1 MAKGKVRTEV
11 VPKDTESLEGRQVAA
26 DVVETYVPL
35 DELVTISWGLL
46 KSTTT
51 SLIEKISLDGLL
63 SHSTAVLFTLTI
75 GLLFAFIVILFKE
88 NKTTAE
94 RKHAEAALRESEE
107 KLSGILNS
115 IPDMI
120 LVLNNDL
127 NITWANR
134 IAIELLDSNPVGKK
148 CLDAF
153 NLYNEPCGACNV
165 QKSFEDWIERIS
177 MNWNLQELTDP
188 A

>member
-1 MAKGKVRTEV
+1 MT
-11 VPKDTESLEGRQVAA
+11 A

-35 DELVTISWGLL
+35 VNGGNFLGAFEIYYDITDRKNRLDDLVT
-46 KSTTT
+46 
-51 SLIEKISLDGLL
+51 
-63 SHSTAVLFTLTI
+63 HSTAVLFTLTI
-75 GLLFAFIVILFKE
+75 GLLFAFIIIFFKE

-120 LVLNNDL
+120 LVLDNDL

-134 IAIELLDSNPVGKK
+134 DCGGIAPLRSGRKEMFR
-148 CLDAF
+148 CL
-153 NLYNEPCGACNV
+153 
-165 QKSFEDWIERIS
+165 
-177 MNWNLQELTDP
+177 
-188 A
+188 